1 MGATEAM
8 EAAQTLFESGLITYH
23 RTDSTTVSS
32 AGLNVAKTYIE
43 EKFPDSFRPR
53 TYAKEGAHECIRPT
67 RPIDE
72 KMLSYYVQSGT
83 LTTAARI
90 GRRELAL
97 YGMIFRRFIA
107 SQMPEARVRYQT
119 VVVRL
124 LGNSVQIE
132 RAVEVVEE
140 GFLKVNPLVQV
151 QMPIVPGR
159 RAVKELV
166 HRKVPAA
173 RLLTEGEI
181 IAMMK
186 SRGIGRPSTYAK
198 IVRTLYDRN
207 YVIQRAGRMI
217 ATKLGKQV
225 YDFLHTTFGDLV
237 SEELTRQLEAKMDE
251 IEEGKANYLEVLNEL
266 RASLAA
272 LMSKG

>member
-1 MGATEAM
+1 
-8 EAAQTLFESGLITYH
+8 
-23 RTDSTTVSS
+23 
-32 AGLNVAKTYIE
+32 
-43 EKFPDSFRPR
+43 
-53 TYAKEGAHECIRPT
+53 
-67 RPIDE
+67 
-72 KMLSYYVQSGT
+72 
-83 LTTAARI
+83 
-90 GRRELAL
+90 
-97 YGMIFRRFIA
+97 
-107 SQMPEARVRYQT
+107 
-119 VVVRL
+119 
-124 LGNSVQIE
+124 
-132 RAVEVVEE
+132 
-140 GFLKVNPLVQV
+140 
-151 QMPIVPGR
+151 
-159 RAVKELV
+159 
-166 HRKVPAA
+166 
-173 RLLTEGEI
+173 
-181 IAMMK
+181 MMK